1 MSTKDGWK
9 DPRSFGANSQN
20 EIAVGIRTRF

>member
-1 MSTKDGWK
+1 MSLKDGWK
-9 DPRSFGANSQN
+9 DPRSFGLMSQN